1 MSEHDDLDLG
11 PPRETEGQDNRD
23 PLPDDPR
30 PKGAAGP
37 QTSKELSCL
46 PAIIPPTLQAERT
59 DEPRAGRSGW
69 FSRSS
74 IALAA
79 AIAFAA
85 FGAGALV
92 INDHRR
98 EAALLAEHAHETE
111 SLARTVDA
119 LTARLSAIDS
129 AKAHDEL
136 IELRRS
142 VGEIRSS
149 SASSQE
155 LSAALAQLSQRVERL
170 DREESAGVDKLGDRF
185 GHEAGAQV
193 AELSARI
200 ENLEKKVVAA
210 AAPAPPPS
218 PPSQP
223 KQPALSPKF
232 GANVSMETTGSIER
246 PRPLLR
252 RYVVLG
258 VRDDVALIEG
268 RDGQYAVRPG
278 DVLPGAGRVERI
290 EREGGSWVVLTDQGL
305 IGAAE
310 PPY

>member
-170 DREESAGVDKLGDRF
+170 DREESARVDKLGDRF

-278 DVLPGAGRVERI
+278 DVLPGAGRI
-290 EREGGSWVVLTDQGL
+290 EREGGCWVVLTDQGL

>member
-46 PAIIPPTLQAERT
+46 PAIIPPTLQTERT

-170 DREESAGVDKLGDRF
+170 DREESARVDKLGDRF

-278 DVLPGAGRVERI
+278 DVLPGAGRIERI

>member
-92 INDHRR
+92 INDHRG

-170 DREESAGVDKLGDRF
+170 DREESARVDKLGDRF

-278 DVLPGAGRVERI
+278 DVLPGAGRIERI

>member
-1 MSEHDDLDLG
+1 MSECDDRGLG

-170 DREESAGVDKLGDRF
+170 DREESARVDKLGDRF

-210 AAPAPPPS
+210 AAPPPPPS

-290 EREGGSWVVLTDQGL
+290 EREGGSWVVLTDEGL